1 MSAPSSKAS
10 PRSGRGSGES
20 ALDFDGAE
28 GLLRAWRS
36 GIRPDPDL
44 TVSQWADRHRRL
56 GSRASAEPGQYR
68 TARTPYMR
76 EIMDRLSPG
85 DPAQRVVFMKAAQVG
100 APLAL
105 DTAVPTPFGWTTM
118 GEIAEGDLLYDESG
132 RICRVTGLSPVLED
146 RACFE
151 VVFDDGERIVAD
163 GKHRWPVWDFTND
176 RPVARTLTT
185 EQMAGRV
192 TIGAAGKRRRY
203 AIDCCGAV
211 DMPEQDLILHP
222 YVLGLW
228 LGDGSSIM
236 NHVSVHEDD
245 AEIVEHLRDCGVEA
259 EFRLPTWRKG
269 RIANVVIDP
278 TFRTRR
284 ADGGSV
290 SECFRSRFV
299 TRLRQLDVL
308 DNKHVPLPYMRAS
321 RAQRLELVRGL
332 MDSDGTITPDGKR
345 CEFSNADRGLVD
357 AMVELLRSLG
367 YKPAVYRMASRR
379 KVFGTD
385 GRATRSA
392 EYWRVSWTAYAEEPM
407 FRLSRKRARMR
418 SIENGRPGRSRRR
431 RIVAIRSVPS
441 VPVRCIE
448 VDAPSHLFLCGKG
461 WIPTH
466 NTEAGNNWIGFVIHQ
481 APGPMLAV
489 QPTVELAKRNSRQ
502 RIDPLI
508 DESPEL
514 RERVKPARSRDAGN
528 TMLSK
533 EFAGG
538 ILIMTGANSAVGLRS
553 TPARYIFLDEVDA
566 YPASADEEGD
576 PVTLAEARSLTFAHR
591 RKVFLVSTPTIRGL
605 SRIEREFEAS
615 DQRRYFVPCPHCDAM
630 QWLKFDRLRWEKGR
644 PETAEYHCEGCE
656 RTIAE
661 HHKTQ
666 MLERGEWRAT
676 TTAADPTT
684 VGYHLSALYS
694 PVGWLSWQR
703 IARAHEAAR
712 GSDEAMRA
720 FRNTILGE
728 TWMETGE
735 APDWQRL
742 ADRREAWSPGT
753 VPERGLFLTAGADV
767 QKDRIEVD
775 VWAWGRGLESWLVD
789 HLVLEGGPGDPA
801 CWQQLTELLGRT
813 WVHAGGQHL
822 TIARLAI
829 DTGYETSAVYA
840 WSRQVGFAQVAPV
853 KGVEGFT
860 RTSPVTGPTYVD
872 ATIAGKRLRRGARL
886 WTVATSTFKAE
897 TYRFL
902 RQDRP
907 TREEQAAGAL
917 CPPGTIH
924 LPDWADGEWLKQLTA
939 EQLVTVKG
947 KRGFTRL
954 EWQKLRERNEAL
966 DTRVYARAAAWIL
979 GADRWPEA
987 RWADLEAQLGVAN
1000 PDGPEAGAATAPSV
1014 PTRPMPRRR
1023 TVRSSY
1029 MR

>member
-1 MSAPSSKAS
+1 MSAPNSTAS
-10 PRSGRGSGES
+10 PTSGQGSDDGAAE
-20 ALDFDGAE
+20 FDGAD
-28 GLLRAWRS
+28 GILRAWRS

-56 GSRASAEPGQYR
+56 GTRASAEPGRYR
-68 TARTPYMR
+68 TVRTPYMR

-85 DPAQRVVFMKAAQVG
+85 DPTQRVVFQKAAQVG

-105 DTAVPTPFGWTTM
+105 NTPVPTPFGWTTM
-118 GEIAEGDLLYDESG
+118 GEIAPGDLLYDERG
-132 RICRVTGLSPVLED
+132 RICRVTGLSPVFTD

-151 VVFDDGERIVAD
+151 MIFDDGERIVAD
-163 GKHRWPVWDFTND
+163 GDHRWPVWDFTND

-185 EQMAGRV
+185 AQMAGRV

-203 AIDCCGAV
+203 AIDCCDAV

-236 NHVSVHEDD
+236 NHISVHEED
-245 AEIVEHLRDCGVEA
+245 AEVIDHLRDCGVEA
-259 EFRLPTWRKG
+259 AFRLPKWRKG
-269 RIANVVIDP
+269 RLANVVIDP
-278 TFRTRR
+278 TFRMRR
-284 ADGGSV
+284 EDGASLAD
-290 SECFRSRFV
+290 CFRSRFV
-299 TRLRQLDVL
+299 ARLRMLDVL

-321 RAQRLELVRGL
+321 RRQRLELVRGL

-379 KVFGTD
+379 KVFGRD
-385 GRATRSA
+385 GRATTSA

-418 SIENGRPGRSRRR
+418 SIESGRPWRSRRR
-431 RIVAIRSVPS
+431 RIVAIRPVPS

-605 SRIEREFEAS
+605 SRIEREFDAS
-615 DQRRYFVPCPHCDAM
+615 DQRRFFVPCPHCAAM
-630 QWLKFDRLRWEKGR
+630 QWLRFERLRWEKGR
-644 PETAEYHCEGCE
+644 PEMAEYYCEGCE
-656 RTIAE
+656 RPIAE
-661 HHKTQ
+661 HHKTR

-676 TTAADPTT
+676 ATAADPAT

-742 ADRREAWSPGT
+742 ADRREAWAPGT

-801 CWQQLTELLGRT
+801 CWQQLTDLLGRT
-813 WVHAGGQHL
+813 WTHASGQTMTL
-822 TIARLAI
+822 ARLAI

-872 ATIAGKRLRRGARL
+872 ATVAGKRLRRGARL

-924 LPDWADGEWLKQLTA
+924 LPDWADDEWLKQLTA
-939 EQLVTVKG
+939 EQLVTVRT
-947 KRGFTRL
+947 KRGFARL

-966 DTRVYARAAAWIL
+966 DTRVYARAAAWIA
-979 GADRWPEA
+979 GADRWPE
-987 RWADLEAQLGVAN
+987 RHWQELERQLAAPEPVGAGGAS
-1000 PDGPEAGAATAPSV
+1000 GPTK
-1014 PTRPMPRRR
+1014 TRPATRRR
-1023 TVRSSY
+1023 AVRSSY